1 MKKIIFI
8 SLLFLILLSRFV
20 IADEYVMAKIYI
32 SSFTLTELKDMRK
45 GLINYSKNH
54 PQPAGRYSA
63 LLNVSTNTRRSGLLY
78 TDYMESIKIDSE
90 SREVLIILTSGILN
104 LPKVQDYI
112 NEGRID
118 IVSIFRNDEWGYIRD
133 ANFRKMQKAYKDFR
147 DKWSYKVVISTP

>member
-1 MKKIIFI
+1 
-8 SLLFLILLSRFV
+8 
-20 IADEYVMAKIYI
+20 
-32 SSFTLTELKDMRK
+32 MRK